1 MPASANHDT
10 TPTHQVRRVRLRAHR
25 AARRAYLRHGCLRHG
40 CLRHACACATPACA
54 MPATPRWP
62 LPVPQCHCTRW
73 LRAHTARRDCTCAG
87 SDSSS
92 NPCQVHMIEKREAPL
107 DGSGDTNCTS
117 LKMNDQHD
125 AKLGPAM
132 PVCDARRP
140 PHDSLRYEPRLHPP
154 YPNYTACS
162 FNLADERHAARPL
175 AERLAGAQRPNQ
187 TPHTIPCTLS
197 PMHRLHRHHPSRRL
211 PLRRLLR
218 ARCSRRRLPRRRLP
232 RRRYRACRRYRARRR
247 Y

>member
-1 MPASANHDT
+1 MPRLPTPRLPAPRLPAPRLPSRCLPRLHRLTARRIRTREACRPAST
-10 TPTHQVRRVRLRAHR
+10 TPPTPSLLACAKRCASTPPRLLEHATLRHLCDRVRLCTYAFSAPQQTAHT
-25 AARRAYLRHGCLRHG
+25 HG
-40 CLRHACACATPACA
+40 
-54 MPATPRWP
+54 
-62 LPVPQCHCTRW
+62 VPSQPSHCTRW

-154 YPNYTACS
+154 YP
-162 FNLADERHAARPL
+162 
-175 AERLAGAQRPNQ
+175 Q
-187 TPHTIPCTLS
+187 TIQPAI
-197 PMHRLHRHHPSRRL
+197 
-211 PLRRLLR
+211 
-218 ARCSRRRLPRRRLP
+218 
-232 RRRYRACRRYRARRR
+232 
-247 Y
+247 